1 MQTVHTVA
9 ELRTALTTA
18 RNAGKSVGLV
28 PTMGFL
34 HEGHASLIAQAVAD
48 NDVVVVS
55 VFVNPT
61 QFGPNEDL
69 ASYPRDPER
78 DTELCRRLGA
88 DLVFMPAPAEM
99 YRDPKAFVD
108 IAGLSDGLCGRS
120 RPTHFR
126 GVCTVV
132 TKLFQLA
139 QPTRAYFGEKDAQQL
154 AIIRKLVA
162 DLFIPVEIVGCPI
175 VREADGLAKSSRN
188 SYLNPAERNAAPVLS
203 HALRAAREILRPGLA
218 TSVVRENIAAV
229 LAAEPLARTDYIEIV
244 QADTLEP
251 LERCEGKMLVA
262 IAVYI
267 GTTRLIDNFTAEVSR

>member
-9 ELRTALTTA
+9 ELRTALATA
-18 RNAGKSVGLV
+18 RAAGKTVGLV

-34 HEGHASLIAQAVAD
+34 HEGHASLIARAVAD

-78 DTELCRRLGA
+78 DAELCRRLGA
-88 DLVFMPAPAEM
+88 DLVFMPESAEM

-108 IAGLSDGLCGRS
+108 ITDLSDGLCGRS

-132 TKLFQLA
+132 TKLFQLV

-188 SYLNPAERNAAPVLS
+188 SYLNPVERNAAPVLFR
-203 HALRAAREILRPGLA
+203 ALRAAREMLRPGLA
-218 TSVVRENIAAV
+218 THVVRENIAAI

-244 QADTLEP
+244 HADTLEP

-262 IAVYI
+262 LAVYI

>member
-9 ELRTALTTA
+9 ELRTALAHA
-18 RNAGKSVGLV
+18 RKAGKTVGLV

-34 HEGHASLIAQAVAD
+34 HEGHASLIARAVAE
-48 NDVVVVS
+48 NDLAVVS

-78 DTELCRRLGA
+78 DAELCRRLGA
-88 DLVFMPAPAEM
+88 ALVFMPEPAEM

-108 IAGLSDGLCGRS
+108 ITDLADGLCGRS

-132 TKLFQLA
+132 TKLFQLV
-139 QPTRAYFGEKDAQQL
+139 QPERAYFGEKDAQQL

-162 DLFIPVEIVGCPI
+162 DLFMPVEIVGCPI

-188 SYLNPAERNAAPVLS
+188 SYLNAAERTAASVLFR
-203 HALRAAREILRPGLA
+203 ALTAAREMLRPGMA
-218 TSVVRENIAAV
+218 TSVVREKIVAV
-229 LAAEPLARTDYIEIV
+229 LAEEPLARPDYIEIV
-244 QADTLEP
+244 NAETLVP
-251 LERCEGKMLVA
+251 LTHCEGKILVA
-262 IAVYI
+262 LAVYI
-267 GTTRLIDNFTAEVSR
+267 GTTRLIDNITAGVAQ